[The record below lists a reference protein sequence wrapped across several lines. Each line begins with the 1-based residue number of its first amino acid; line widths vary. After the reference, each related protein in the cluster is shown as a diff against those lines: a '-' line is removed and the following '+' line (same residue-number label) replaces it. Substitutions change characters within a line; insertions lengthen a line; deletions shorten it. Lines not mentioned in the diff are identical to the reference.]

1 MNSSHDEG
9 SQHGSSFEAAIV
21 SSSPFL
27 RSLSS
32 FVWRESDIAAFSSEA
47 ESGPK
52 PPTLSCL
59 SPEVLAR
66 LRFVE
71 NAAGRQQGN
80 RTAAAGPTEERTSVG
95 EQDILLFSKGGRV
108 EWSRVRLSA
117 TGDSGVEVLAD
128 GARLA
133 VACHAALQQQ
143 QQQQQRQGQLEQLAA
158 PTSPPLP
165 LVPREV
171 TNERLQM
178 PGVVEC
184 IVRAESSDEQVY
196 VALCVCLTILER
208 ALYDIYRKGVSQT
221 NNNYRSVGEEHRSES
236 TLAHEESSEVKEK
249 AEGID
254 GHSGSL
260 GAPAMILR
268 DLIATPEVK
277 AALPEQLVAILR
289 LLLLPT
295 GFNVRNLVWHG
306 FLAPCELPR
315 ELASL
320 VLVVTLSISA
330 DSSPEGETGDVARF
344 GEPPELSSRKL
355 PLSPPMLPK
364 TAPQLDRSSSA
375 AAWWELDSFDDRL
388 ACPRALTSAV
398 DCLLSAQH
406 RGELKTL
413 VGRSAFVLP
422 GREKLTMFALRA
434 LGGERDAQGDD
445 EEEGN
450 GGGIAF
456 FLVAVLPVLE
466 HGLRVL
472 FSCANDSP
480 GHMFAHAQR
489 YYSTLDGFGQRARHQ
504 LLLDQE
510 MSGCPDRPNLL
521 LSALGPGM
529 SACLLDLFMMS
540 AGPNLRGKVAHG
552 EIDVSR
558 VFRAS
563 RSCPQTAPEL
573 VQLTAA
579 LFLVLC
585 RRYDACRDTV
595 DREQSAGVGRVG
607 SSNSFSRAFAEAL
620 DESEAHCSGWVP
632 RFHPHEL
639 LEVDLRASRDE
650 FDGLALALERRAI
663 SVEILHG
670 SHGRDLARMSVEI
683 SGDDRRCGGR
693 TCEED
698 GELNQEVHGRE
709 EQEEEEEEE
718 KKDAQP
724 SEGRVVLTVTDTAGR
739 LVVPPPPRAPEAVEH
754 DARLPPS
761 QCGAALQSKNVQ
773 GSTSGMFASIL
784 RVDEALREHGASLA
798 RRFQRHQRS
807 VEATTRASAFAAHYS
822 KQQLHPAVGFCCG
835 HECLGR
841 RNHRRLQ
848 DRGVFLPDD
857 NHGRI
862 SPPTNVITCAP
873 LPQRQMMATLCKACA
888 EGALGLRER
897 IAELEALLS
906 SGSARSGQRRAY
918 AATLQVAPTI
928 LRFLA
933 SAVACVEL
941 FVIEWDQQHSSD
953 QTGLGTATSSSTPNA
968 VNAAGLSFLRRLAAV
983 NGALGLCIATG
994 AGAGPRSGAS
1004 TTSSSSSNSSSK
1016 GGAGCKEKSG
1026 GSGKKGFAQALAE
1039 LASFLE
1045 TKAARQGFAGCW
1057 AH

>member
-1 MNSSHDEG
+1 GEGSAVWHVHGCGRAGSICQLAVDCFAGTGGPFVMDSSHDEG
-9 SQHGSSFEAAIV
+9 SQLGSSFEAAFV

-27 RSLSS
+27 RGLSS
-32 FVWRESDIAAFSSEA
+32 RVRRESAIAAFSSETERRA
-47 ESGPK
+47 K
-52 PPTLSCL
+52 PPTLSFL

-80 RTAAAGPTEERTSVG
+80 RTAAAGPAEGRTSVG
-95 EQDILLFSKGGRV
+95 EQGISLFSEGGRV
-108 EWSRVRLSA
+108 EWSRVRISA
-117 TGDSGVEVLAD
+117 TGDGGVEALAD

-133 VACHAALQQQ
+133 VACHATLQQQQQQ
-143 QQQQQRQGQLEQLAA
+143 QQQQQRQRQLEQLAA
-158 PTSPPLP
+158 PTSLPLP
-165 LVPREV
+165 PVPREV

-178 PGVVEC
+178 PGVVER
-184 IVRAESSDEQVY
+184 IVRAESSEEQVY

-208 ALYDIYRKGVSQT
+208 ALYDIYRKGVSHA
-221 NNNYRSVGEEHRSES
+221 NNNYRSVGEEHRSDS
-236 TLAHEESSEVKEK
+236 ALAHEESSEVKED

-254 GHSGSL
+254 GRGGSL
-260 GAPAMILR
+260 GTPAMILR

-289 LLLLPT
+289 LLLLPM

-355 PLSPPMLPK
+355 PLSPPTLPK

-388 ACPRALTSAV
+388 ACPRALASAV
-398 DCLLSAQH
+398 ECLLNAQH
-406 RGELKTL
+406 RDELKTL
-413 VGRSAFVLP
+413 VRRSAFVLP
-422 GREKLTMFALRA
+422 GREKLTMLALRA

-445 EEEGN
+445 DEEEGN
-450 GGGIAF
+450 GGGSAF

-558 VFRAS
+558 VFLPS

-585 RRYDACRDTV
+585 RRYDAGRDTV
-595 DREQSAGVGRVG
+595 DREEGPGVGRVG

-620 DESEAHCSGWVP
+620 DECEAHCSGWVP

-663 SVEILHG
+663 SVEVLRG
-670 SHGRDLARMSVEI
+670 SHGGDLARMSVEI
-683 SGDDRRCGGR
+683 SGDGRRCGGR

-698 GELNQEVHGRE
+698 GEVNREVQGR
-709 EQEEEEEEE
+709 EEEEEEEEEQEE

-724 SEGRVVLTVTDTAGR
+724 SERRMVLTVTDTASR

-754 DARLPPS
+754 DARLPPAK
-761 QCGAALQSKNVQ
+761 CGATTGKLHNKNVQ
-773 GSTSGMFASIL
+773 GSTSGMFLSL
-784 RVDEALREHGASLA
+784 FRVDQALREHGASLA
-798 RRFQRHQRS
+798 RRFQRHQQS
-807 VEATTRASAFAAHYS
+807 VEVPTRTSAFAAHYN
-822 KQQLHPAVGFCCG
+822 KQQP
-835 HECLGR
+835 R
-841 RNHRRLQ
+841 
-848 DRGVFLPDD
+848 P
-857 NHGRI
+857 
-862 SPPTNVITCAP
+862 
-873 LPQRQMMATLCKACA
+873 
-888 EGALGLRER
+888 GA
-897 IAELEALLS
+897 
-906 SGSARSGQRRAY
+906 
-918 AATLQVAPTI
+918 
-928 LRFLA
+928 
-933 SAVACVEL
+933 
-941 FVIEWDQQHSSD
+941 
-953 QTGLGTATSSSTPNA
+953 
-968 VNAAGLSFLRRLAAV
+968 
-983 NGALGLCIATG
+983 
-994 AGAGPRSGAS
+994 
-1004 TTSSSSSNSSSK
+1004 
-1016 GGAGCKEKSG
+1016 
-1026 GSGKKGFAQALAE
+1026 
-1039 LASFLE
+1039 
-1045 TKAARQGFAGCW
+1045 
-1057 AH
+1057 

>member
-1 MNSSHDEG
+1 MDSIHDEG
-9 SQHGSSFEAAIV
+9 SQHGSSFEAAFV

-27 RSLSS
+27 RGLSS
-32 FVWRESDIAAFSSEA
+32 FVRRESATAAPCSEA
-47 ESGPK
+47 ESEYCRK

-80 RTAAAGPTEERTSVG
+80 RTASAGPAEGRTTVG
-95 EQDILLFSKGGRV
+95 EQDLSFFSEGGRV
-108 EWSRVRLSA
+108 EWSRVRISA
-117 TGDSGVEVLAD
+117 TGDGGVEALAD

-133 VACHAALQQQ
+133 VACHAALQRQH

-165 LVPREV
+165 PMPREV

-178 PGVVEC
+178 PGVVER
-184 IVRAESSDEQVY
+184 IVRAESSEEQVY

-208 ALYDIYRKGVSQT
+208 ALYDIYRKGASQT
-221 NNNYRSVGEEHRSES
+221 SNGYRSVGEEHRSDS
-236 TLAHEESSEVKEK
+236 TLAHEESSEVKED
-249 AEGID
+249 AEGVD
-254 GHSGSL
+254 GRGGSL
-260 GAPAMILR
+260 AAPAMILR

-277 AALPEQLVAILR
+277 AALPEKLVAILR
-289 LLLLPT
+289 LLLLPM
-295 GFNVRNLVWHG
+295 GYNVRNLVWHG

-330 DSSPEGETGDVARF
+330 VSSPEGETGDVARF

-355 PLSPPMLPK
+355 PLSPPPLPK
-364 TAPQLDRSSSA
+364 TAPRPDQPSSA

-388 ACPRALTSAV
+388 ACPRALATAV
-398 DCLLSAQH
+398 ERVLSAEH
-406 RGELKTL
+406 RDELKTL
-413 VGRSAFVLP
+413 VRRSAFVLP
-422 GREKLTMFALRA
+422 GREKLTMLALRA
-434 LGGERDAQGDD
+434 LGGERDAQDDD

-450 GGGIAF
+450 GGGSAF

-472 FSCANDSP
+472 FSCANGSP

-558 VFRAS
+558 VFLPS
-563 RSCPQTAPEL
+563 PLCSQTAPEL

-579 LFLVLC
+579 LFLALC
-585 RRYDACRDTV
+585 RRYDTGRDTA
-595 DREQSAGVGRVG
+595 DGESAGVERVC
-607 SSNSFSRAFAEAL
+607 SSSSSLSSAFAEAL
-620 DESEAHCSGWVP
+620 DACEAQCSGWVP

-639 LEVDLRASRDE
+639 LEADLGASRDE
-650 FDGLALALERRAI
+650 FDALALALERRAI
-663 SVEILHG
+663 SVDVLHG
-670 SHGRDLARMSVEI
+670 TGGGDLARMSVEI
-683 SGDDRRCGGR
+683 SGDGGR
-693 TCEED
+693 RVGRKCEENED
-698 GELNQEVHGRE
+698 TNQEERWTDEAGR
-709 EQEEEEEEE
+709 
-718 KKDAQP
+718 KDAQP
-724 SEGRVVLTVTDTAGR
+724 SGGRVVLTVTDTASR
-739 LVVPPPPRAPEAVEH
+739 LVFPPPPRAPEAVEH
-754 DARLPPS
+754 DDARLPRAKG
-761 QCGAALQSKNVQ
+761 GASGKSNNKNKNVEVSS
-773 GSTSGMFASIL
+773 GGMFPSL
-784 RVDEALREHGASLA
+784 FRVDEALREHGASLA
-798 RRFQRHQRS
+798 LRFQRQQRS
-807 VEATTRASAFAAHYS
+807 VEAPTRTSAFVAHYCN
-822 KQQLHPAVGFCCG
+822 KQQLRPGAGVCYGCQ
-835 HECLGR
+835 CLGQ
-841 RNHRRLQ
+841 RNNHGRLP
-848 DRGVFLPDD
+848 DRGVLLPDD
-857 NHGRI
+857 KHGRI
-862 SPPTNVITCAP
+862 SPPTNVVTCVP
-873 LPQRQMMATLCKACA
+873 LPQRQMMGMLCRACA
-888 EGALGLRER
+888 EGAQGLRAR
-897 IAELEALLS
+897 ISELEALLS

-941 FVIEWDQQHSSD
+941 D
-953 QTGLGTATSSSTPNA
+953 TATSSSTPTAA

-983 NGALGLCIATG
+983 NGALGLCIAAG
-994 AGAGPRSGAS
+994 AGAGPRSG
-1004 TTSSSSSNSSSK
+1004 SSNSSNMSRSK

-1026 GSGKKGFAQALAE
+1026 ASGKKGFAQALAE

-1045 TKAARQGFAGCW
+1045 TKAARQGFAGGS
-1057 AH
+1057 AI

>member
-1 MNSSHDEG
+1 MDSSYDEG
-9 SQHGSSFEAAIV
+9 SQHGSSFEAAFV

-27 RSLSS
+27 RGLSS
-32 FVWRESDIAAFSSEA
+32 FVRRENAISAFSSEA
-47 ESGPK
+47 ESGRK

-71 NAAGRQQGN
+71 NAAGRQPGN
-80 RTAAAGPTEERTSVG
+80 RTAAAGPTEGRTSVG
-95 EQDILLFSKGGRV
+95 EQDIPLFSEGGRV
-108 EWSRVRLSA
+108 EWSRVRISA
-117 TGDSGVEVLAD
+117 TGDSGVEALAD

-133 VACHAALQQQ
+133 VACHAALQRH

-158 PTSPPLP
+158 PTSSPLP
-165 LVPREV
+165 PVPREV

-178 PGVVEC
+178 PGVVER
-184 IVRAESSDEQVY
+184 IVRAESSKEQVY

-208 ALYDIYRKGVSQT
+208 ALYDIYRKGASQT
-221 NNNYRSVGEEHRSES
+221 NSNYRRVREDHGSDS
-236 TLAHEESSEVKEK
+236 TLAHKERFEVKED

-254 GHSGSL
+254 GRGGSL

-289 LLLLPT
+289 LLLLPM

-330 DSSPEGETGDVARF
+330 DSSPKGETGDVARF
-344 GEPPELSSRKL
+344 GEPPELSSRNL
-355 PLSPPMLPK
+355 LLSPPTLPK
-364 TAPQLDRSSSA
+364 TAPLLDRSSSTTT
-375 AAWWELDSFDDRL
+375 WWELDSFDNRL
-388 ACPRALTSAV
+388 ACPRALASAV
-398 DCLLSAQH
+398 ECLLSAQH
-406 RGELKTL
+406 RDELKTL
-413 VGRSAFVLP
+413 VRRSAFVLP
-422 GREKLTMFALRA
+422 GREKLTMLALRA

-445 EEEGN
+445 DEEEGN
-450 GGGIAF
+450 GGGSAF

-552 EIDVSR
+552 EVDVSR
-558 VFRAS
+558 VFLPS
-563 RSCPQTAPEL
+563 PSCSQTAPEL

-585 RRYDACRDTV
+585 RRYDAGRDTV
-595 DREQSAGVGRVG
+595 DREESAGAGPGG

-620 DESEAHCSGWVP
+620 DECEAHCSGWVP

-663 SVEILHG
+663 SVEVLHG
-670 SHGRDLARMSVEI
+670 SHGGNLARMSVEI
-683 SGDDRRCGGR
+683 SGDGRRCDGR

-698 GELNQEVHGRE
+698 GEMNREVQGRE
-709 EQEEEEEEE
+709 EEEEEEEE
-718 KKDAQP
+718 KRDAQP
-724 SEGRVVLTVTDTAGR
+724 SEGRVVLTVTDTASR

-754 DARLPPS
+754 DARLPPAK
-761 QCGAALQSKNVQ
+761 CGATGKLQSKNVQ
-773 GSTSGMFASIL
+773 GSTSGMFASLL

-798 RRFQRHQRS
+798 RRFQWHQRS
-807 VEATTRASAFAAHYS
+807 VEAPTLASAFAAHYN
-822 KQQLHPAVGFCCG
+822 KQQLRP
-835 HECLGR
+835 
-841 RNHRRLQ
+841 
-848 DRGVFLPDD
+848 
-857 NHGRI
+857 
-862 SPPTNVITCAP
+862 
-873 LPQRQMMATLCKACA
+873 
-888 EGALGLRER
+888 GA
-897 IAELEALLS
+897 
-906 SGSARSGQRRAY
+906 
-918 AATLQVAPTI
+918 
-928 LRFLA
+928 
-933 SAVACVEL
+933 
-941 FVIEWDQQHSSD
+941 
-953 QTGLGTATSSSTPNA
+953 
-968 VNAAGLSFLRRLAAV
+968 
-983 NGALGLCIATG
+983 
-994 AGAGPRSGAS
+994 
-1004 TTSSSSSNSSSK
+1004 
-1016 GGAGCKEKSG
+1016 
-1026 GSGKKGFAQALAE
+1026 
-1039 LASFLE
+1039 
-1045 TKAARQGFAGCW
+1045 
-1057 AH
+1057 